1 MKRIIDWHKTLVE
14 RAQQEFGLSGYQ
26 MYLSGLLEGALVLWV
41 IMKISDLFKT
51 TSDFPFP

>member
-1 MKRIIDWHKTLVE
+1 MKRIIDWHKSLVE
-14 RAQQEFGLSGYQ
+14 RAQEEFGLSGYQ

-41 IMKISDLFKT
+41 IMKVSDLFKT